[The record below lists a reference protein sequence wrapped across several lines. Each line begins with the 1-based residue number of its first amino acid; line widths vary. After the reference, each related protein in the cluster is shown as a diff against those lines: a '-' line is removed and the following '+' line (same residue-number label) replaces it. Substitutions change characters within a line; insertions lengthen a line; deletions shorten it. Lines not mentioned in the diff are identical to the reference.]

1 MGAYCPSKAAIA
13 SFARVLALEEA
24 ANGVRANVVSPGGI
38 CTDLVK
44 KEFPEGTR
52 WGNKERHFPLT
63 VLITCT
69 FLTPFQ
75 RF

>member
-1 MGAYCPSKAAIA
+1 MGAYCPSKAAIS

-24 ANGVRANVVSPGGI
+24 ANGVRANIVSPGGI

-52 WGNKERHFPLT
+52 CGEIKNALSH
-63 VLITCT
+63 
-69 FLTPFQ
+69 
-75 RF
+75 